1 MPPRGKDG
9 KFVKNENHEK
19 ESFLEEMRKLFIFIY
34 RLWRYSP
41 LILVIWMIW
50 KYFQIQAKAEGVLLE
65 LVCGA
70 NCTCSCKK
78 DQTPSKGGL

>member
-19 ESFLEEMRKLFIFIY
+19 ESFLEEMRKLLIFIY

-41 LILVIWMIW
+41 LILVMWIIW
-50 KYFQIQAKAEGVLLE
+50 KYYQIRAKAEGVLLE

-70 NCTCSCKK
+70 NCTCACKI
-78 DQTPSKGGL
+78 DQTLNKGGL